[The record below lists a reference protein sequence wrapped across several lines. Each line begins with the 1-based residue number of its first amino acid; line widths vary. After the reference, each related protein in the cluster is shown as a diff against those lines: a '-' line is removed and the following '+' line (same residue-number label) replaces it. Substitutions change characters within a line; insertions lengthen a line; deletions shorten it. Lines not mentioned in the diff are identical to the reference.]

1 LVVITYDISDEKRLK
16 RVAKLLESLGLRSQ
30 RSVFELDVGIREGKR
45 IVKEIEKL
53 IDPEIDK
60 CFLYQINKKD
70 DIEGTTS
77 LERII

>member
-1 LVVITYDISDEKRLK
+1 MVVITYDISDEKRLK

-30 RSVFELDVGIREGKR
+30 RSVFELDVGIREGKK

-60 CFLYQINKKD
+60 CFLYQIDKKM
-70 DIEGTTS
+70 I
-77 LERII
+77 